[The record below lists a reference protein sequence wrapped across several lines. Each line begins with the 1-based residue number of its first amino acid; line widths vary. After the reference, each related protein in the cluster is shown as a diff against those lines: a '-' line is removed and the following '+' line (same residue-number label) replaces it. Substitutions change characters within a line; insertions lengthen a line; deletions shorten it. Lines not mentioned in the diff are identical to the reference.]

1 MRAGSR
7 TATAVSLALTT
18 ALALPSVHWCA
29 VSWQQVKL
37 ECLARCSP
45 APGPECEAPCARAH
59 AAARG
64 APCAHDDPASESAG
78 SDRYPAALRRPA
90 RADSPRPA
98 GHGRAYLVND
108 FPHGVV
114 RKLGHALVASWLS
127 IAPVALTVIEPPERH
142 SARSSEPEIRPPT
155 LDRATVR
162 LARAPPANA

>member
-7 TATAVSLALTT
+7 TATALSLALTT

-29 VSWQQVKL
+29 ISWQQVKL

-59 AAARG
+59 ASAQ
-64 APCAHDDPASESAG
+64 DDPASECAG
-78 SDRYPAALRRPA
+78 SDRCPAAPKRPA

-127 IAPVALTVIEPPERH
+127 IAPVAFTVIEPPERH

-162 LARAPPANA
+162 LARAPPVNA